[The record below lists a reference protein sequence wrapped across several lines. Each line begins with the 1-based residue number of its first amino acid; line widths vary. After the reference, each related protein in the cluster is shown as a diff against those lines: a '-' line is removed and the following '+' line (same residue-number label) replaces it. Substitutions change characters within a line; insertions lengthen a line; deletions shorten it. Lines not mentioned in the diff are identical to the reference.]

1 MIGFLGPF
9 GSFSNEVAETI
20 KGASGT
26 LVPLSSFELGKALHE
41 GTVER
46 AVLPIENSV
55 EGRVK
60 WVLDLLAENNIE
72 PFTVVGEII
81 WDIRHCLIGF
91 GSIAEVRVVYSHPQA
106 LGQCRTFLRKL
117 GGVETRD
124 IDSTSTAVRLIAEKR
139 DSSLAAVGTMKASKA
154 YRVPVIRE
162 DIGDHR
168 NNQTRFIVLGKRP
181 EGPTGNDKT
190 SLIFGT
196 EDKPGVL
203 HEALEVFKVFGI
215 NMTMIFS
222 EPSPFRR
229 RFGEYI
235 FFVDVEGHQEDR
247 SLGLA
252 LELIRKRV
260 SSLKILGSFPK
271 AKH

>member
-20 KGASGT
+20 KGVSGT
-26 LVPLSSFELGKALHE
+26 LVPLSSFEMGKALRE
-41 GTVER
+41 GRIER

-60 WVLDLLAENNIE
+60 WVIDLLAENNIG
-72 PFTVVGEII
+72 PFVVVGEVV
-81 WDIRHCLIGF
+81 WDVKHCLIGF
-91 GSIAEVRVVYSHPQA
+91 GTMAEIKVVYSHPQA
-106 LGQCRTFLRKL
+106 LGQCRAFLRKL
-117 GGVETRD
+117 EGVETRD
-124 IDSTSTAVRLIAEKR
+124 TDSTSTAVKLIAEGR
-139 DSSLAAVGTMKASKA
+139 ESSLAAIGTMKASET
-154 YRVPVIRE
+154 YRVPIIQE
-162 DIGDHR
+162 DIGDHQ
-168 NNQTRFIVLGKRP
+168 NNQTRFIVLGK
-181 EGPTGNDKT
+181 EGEKPTGNDKT

-215 NMTMIFS
+215 NMTMILS
-222 EPSPFRR
+222 EPSPLKRK
-229 RFGEYI
+229 FGEYI

-252 LELIRKRV
+252 LELITKRV